1 MNKLAIQSYC
11 LRSTKENSEVAA
23 KVNELGLDS
32 IELCGVHVD
41 FNDESKFDEVIGI
54 YGDAGVQIVSIGV
67 ERFAD
72 DETHERKL
80 CEFAKKAGAKQI
92 SADFAIDKV
101 PDAYRTAERL
111 AEEYHLKLAIHNH
124 GGQHWMGCSD
134 VLDHAFKNSNDR
146 IGLCLDTAW
155 AMHSHA
161 DPVKMCEQFADRLYG
176 VHIKDFV
183 FDRGRVPE
191 DVVVGTGNLDLGGL
205 MEHLEANA
213 KVGYVV
219 IEYEGD
225 VEDPVPALRQC
236 VGEVRANN
244 AVN

>member
-1 MNKLAIQSYC
+1 M
-11 LRSTKENSEVAA
+11 
-23 KVNELGLDS
+23 
-32 IELCGVHVD
+32 
-41 FNDESKFDEVIGI
+41 
-54 YGDAGVQIVSIGV
+54 SIGV

-183 FDRGRVPE
+183 FDRSGGHE
-191 DVVVGTGNLDLGGL
+191 DVVVGTGNLDLPGL
-205 MEHLEANA
+205 VAAIRVLDWDCPMI
-213 KVGYVV
+213 

-225 VEDPVPALRQC
+225 IDNPIPALKEC
-236 VGEVRANN
+236 VAATRA
-244 AVN
+244 VGH

>member
-183 FDRGRVPE
+183 FDRSGGHE
-191 DVVVGTGNLDLGGL
+191 DVVVGTGNLDLPGL
-205 MEHLEANA
+205 VAAIRVLDWDCPMI
-213 KVGYVV
+213 

-225 VEDPVPALRQC
+225 IDNPIPALKEC
-236 VGEVRANN
+236 VAATRA
-244 AVN
+244 VGH